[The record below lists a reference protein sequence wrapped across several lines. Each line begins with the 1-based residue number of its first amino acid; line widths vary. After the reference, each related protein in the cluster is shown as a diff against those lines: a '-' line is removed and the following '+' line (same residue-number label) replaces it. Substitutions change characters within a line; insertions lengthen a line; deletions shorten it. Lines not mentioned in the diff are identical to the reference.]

1 MNRISRYSIFFV
13 EFIILATIGIWMARD
28 WINLDPQ
35 QWVAGNEYI
44 LGIHSHFIWEDVFKC
59 GLCFLWNGNIN
70 GGNPSFVELQ
80 GAPLNPFVFLPILFS
95 QSAVIGSKITILIS
109 LWIAGLAQW
118 WLSRLIGLGRVA
130 RMWSAIM
137 AMVGSHLIG
146 RMDMGLVTLMLSVA
160 TGSMVI
166 PAAASLAINGRK
178 RDVVILA
185 LVGALFILS
194 GQGYIQIALPFILV
208 PALLFFIRPDIRQR
222 LLTLLHFL
230 LAVALCLLVSSLFLV
245 PLLHF
250 LPFIDK
256 YSGNSIIAYQSLN
269 YLPLN
274 LVIGDV
280 FFYQSTILGKQPYA
294 YLYVNYI
301 GWIPVI
307 LGILALRFVPSS
319 DNNRRWLLFLI
330 TGILLSFLVGSG
342 LVYKLVFGT
351 SSSITNDLRYGVVAA
366 SMAIPFLL
374 GLSGW
379 AIDRLLGLPWPK
391 IQCRFPIIKAGIIN
405 VSLVWIMA
413 IPLIVSV
420 IDSSF
425 VAHNWLYVG
434 KPKYDYQ
441 TVITHL
447 NVTDSQWIG
456 APDALRGW
464 MEFAH
469 IAGLKTTGIG
479 RPWFW
484 SDRKPPLPYLLVIQG
499 EEQPPAGYT
508 FLETISD
515 VNIFQN
521 SENAYAAIRNS
532 RGTTACSAKATD
544 GFIDVACSSSES
556 GTLVIKENAFDGW
569 QATIDGNPT
578 KLIPGVWLSVELP
591 AGSHIVTFRYYPW
604 DVPLG
609 LLLTAI
615 GVVLCVLNLWRGR
628 NENPILPFT

>member
-351 SSSITNDLRYGVVAA
+351 SSSITNDLRYGHR
-366 SMAIPFLL
+366 SPF
-374 GLSGW
+374 
-379 AIDRLLGLPWPK
+379 RT
-391 IQCRFPIIKAGIIN
+391 
-405 VSLVWIMA
+405 SL
-413 IPLIVSV
+413 
-420 IDSSF
+420 
-425 VAHNWLYVG
+425 
-434 KPKYDYQ
+434 
-441 TVITHL
+441 
-447 NVTDSQWIG
+447 
-456 APDALRGW
+456 
-464 MEFAH
+464 
-469 IAGLKTTGIG
+469 
-479 RPWFW
+479 
-484 SDRKPPLPYLLVIQG
+484 
-499 EEQPPAGYT
+499 
-508 FLETISD
+508 
-515 VNIFQN
+515 
-521 SENAYAAIRNS
+521 
-532 RGTTACSAKATD
+532 AK
-544 GFIDVACSSSES
+544 
-556 GTLVIKENAFDGW
+556 
-569 QATIDGNPT
+569 NPM
-578 KLIPGVWLSVELP
+578 
-591 AGSHIVTFRYYPW
+591 
-604 DVPLG
+604 
-609 LLLTAI
+609 
-615 GVVLCVLNLWRGR
+615 
-628 NENPILPFT
+628 